1 MGKKIGRTAA
11 RAKLVRG
18 EFKKRIDIIIEPAL
32 SPKRVT

>member
-18 EFKKRIDIIIEPAL
+18 EFKGGIGVIIEPAL